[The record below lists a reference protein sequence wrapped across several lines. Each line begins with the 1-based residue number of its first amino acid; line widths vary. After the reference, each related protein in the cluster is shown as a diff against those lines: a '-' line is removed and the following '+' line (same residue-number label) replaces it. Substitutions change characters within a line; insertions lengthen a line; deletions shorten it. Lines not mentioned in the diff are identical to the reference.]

1 MKTIF
6 FNQRALIL
14 CREGERAEK
23 DPEAVIVIDSGDDTI
38 LANAVNTIDTGSGI
52 RRLYVL
58 CDNPELTYERIR
70 KLFTEVDAAGGL
82 ICNDL
87 GEFLLI
93 FRNGMWDLPKGKRE
107 KGESTAENAVRE
119 VMEECGIPA
128 PELGELRNPCPG
140 TWRTD
145 MRYRPHISPGRTV
158 RTQAHLLVLNER
170 QQQCAHQASDRRGY
184 HTDRM
189 GAGRGDQTI
198 RRTDLSVHK

>member
-6 FNQRALIL
+6 FNQRAMIL
-14 CREGERAEK
+14 CREGEQAEK

-58 CDNPELTYERIR
+58 CDNPELTYERLR

-119 VMEECGIPA
+119 VMEECGIPT
-128 PELGELRNPCPG
+128 PEAMRLSSGVSTRPQTEEG
-140 TWRTD
+140 ITRTAWVPAEKVKG
-145 MRYRPHISPGRTV
+145 YAGQTYPSIKEVFENAG
-158 RTQAHLLVLNER
+158 LL
-170 QQQCAHQASDRRGY
+170 
-184 HTDRM
+184 
-189 GAGRGDQTI
+189 
-198 RRTDLSVHK
+198 

>member
-6 FNQRALIL
+6 FNQRAMIL
-14 CREGERAEK
+14 CREGEQAEK

-58 CDNPELTYERIR
+58 CDNPELTYERLR

-119 VMEECGIPA
+119 VMEECGIPT
-128 PELGELRNPCPG
+128 PELGKLLCVP
-140 TWRTD
+140 
-145 MRYRPHISPGRTV
+145 V
-158 RTQAHLLVLNER
+158 RAQAHLLVR
-170 QQQCAHQASDRRGY
+170 DASQQRCVHQASDRRG
-184 HTDRM
+184 HHADSM
-189 GAGRGDQTI
+189 GACRESQGICLRDI
-198 RRTDLSVHK
+198 SVYKRSV

>member
-1 MKTIF
+1 MKIIF

-14 CREGERAEK
+14 CREGEQAEK

-58 CDNPELTYERIR
+58 CDNPEL
-70 KLFTEVDAAGGL
+70 TEVDAAGGL

-119 VMEECGIPA
+119 VMEECGIPT
-128 PELGELRNPCPG
+128 PELGKLLCVTEHTYHRDGQFVLKH
-140 TWRTD
+140 TYWYA
-145 MRYRPHISPGRTV
+145 MRLSSGVSTRPQTEEGI
-158 RTQAHLLVLNER
+158 TQTAWVPAGEIRQYTGQTYPSINEVFEKAGLL
-170 QQQCAHQASDRRGY
+170 
-184 HTDRM
+184 
-189 GAGRGDQTI
+189 
-198 RRTDLSVHK
+198 

>member
-93 FRNGMWDLPKGKRE
+93 FRNGMWDRKARAQPRMLSERSWRNAESLPRNL
-107 KGESTAENAVRE
+107 EN
-119 VMEECGIPA
+119 
-128 PELGELRNPCPG
+128 
-140 TWRTD
+140 
-145 MRYRPHISPGRTV
+145 
-158 RTQAHLLVLNER
+158 
-170 QQQCAHQASDRRGY
+170 
-184 HTDRM
+184 
-189 GAGRGDQTI
+189 
-198 RRTDLSVHK
+198 

>member
-6 FNQRALIL
+6 FNQRAMIL

-58 CDNPELTYERIR
+58 CDNPELTYERLR

-128 PELGELRNPCPG
+128 PELGELICV
-140 TWRTD
+140 TD
-145 MRYRPHISPGRTV
+145 HTYHRGGQFVLKHTYWYSMSVSSSAPTRPQTEEGI
-158 RTQAHLLVLNER
+158 TQTAWVPAGEIRQYAGQTYPSINEVFEKAGLL
-170 QQQCAHQASDRRGY
+170 
-184 HTDRM
+184 
-189 GAGRGDQTI
+189 
-198 RRTDLSVHK
+198 

>member
-128 PELGELRNPCPG
+128 PE
-140 TWRTD
+140 
-145 MRYRPHISPGRTV
+145 HISPGRTV

>member
-58 CDNPELTYERIR
+58 CDNPELTYERLR

-128 PELGELRNPCPG
+128 PELGELICV
-140 TWRTD
+140 TD
-145 MRYRPHISPGRTV
+145 HTYHRDGQFVLKHTYWYSMSVSSDVVTRPQTEEGI
-158 RTQAHLLVLNER
+158 TQTAWVPAGEIRQYAGQTYPSINEVFEKAGLL
-170 QQQCAHQASDRRGY
+170 
-184 HTDRM
+184 
-189 GAGRGDQTI
+189 
-198 RRTDLSVHK
+198 

>member
-6 FNQRALIL
+6 FNQRAMIL
-14 CREGERAEK
+14 CREGEQAEK

-58 CDNPELTYERIR
+58 CDNPELTYERLR

-93 FRNGMWDLPKGKRE
+93 FRNGLWDLPKGKRE

-128 PELGELRNPCPG
+128 PELGELICV
-140 TWRTD
+140 TD
-145 MRYRPHISPGRTV
+145 HTYHRCGQFVLKHTYWYSMSVSSSAPTRPQTEEGI
-158 RTQAHLLVLNER
+158 TQTAWVPAGEIRQYAGQTYPSINEVFEKAGLL
-170 QQQCAHQASDRRGY
+170 
-184 HTDRM
+184 
-189 GAGRGDQTI
+189 
-198 RRTDLSVHK
+198 